1 MLVKKVLARPGRNI
15 MKLKKLH
22 LYTNGAGV
30 GPLPLGLGNGRGG
43 AATET
48 HLGPLGLGRSFKR
61 KPLSTCPIT
70 RFSGSDFVPNL
81 EGYSVRDITS
91 SVTKCLPKLV

>member
-30 GPLPLGLGNGRGG
+30 GPL
-43 AATET
+43 
-48 HLGPLGLGRSFKR
+48 PLGLGRSFKR